1 MEGVSEKNTED
12 GVHLKGK
19 GIVIPHS
26 INHDYMYL
34 MIINDFH
41 TMEYEQCNFI
51 FATSW
56 LVGEA
61 LKVLG
66 MIPLEE
72 RRRDTIW
79 GGVNYDNMTQI
90 SVLMYLIWKE

>member
-12 GVHLKGK
+12 GVRLKGK

-41 TMEYEQCNFI
+41 TMEYE
-51 FATSW
+51 
-56 LVGEA
+56 
-61 LKVLG
+61 
-66 MIPLEE
+66 
-72 RRRDTIW
+72 
-79 GGVNYDNMTQI
+79 GV
-90 SVLMYLIWKE
+90 